1 LDTNSIIEIRNIRK
15 TFNQVEV
22 LKGINLNI
30 EKGDTFSIVGKSGCG
45 KTTLLRC
52 LNFLEIFDDGYL
64 NIDGIEVSSDDF
76 PKEVKKIKLKK
87 MQESNNPFK
96 SFSYQSEI
104 IKQIKNKIT
113 KIRSVT
119 GFLFQ
124 DLQLFPHFN
133 VIENV
138 YKPLV
143 IIKKMN
149 EEEAL
154 EIARQ
159 ILEKV
164 YLTAHQNK
172 LPHQLSG
179 GQKQRVAIAR
189 ALAMSPKIMLYD
201 EPTSALDPE
210 IIREVIEMLKLL
222 QNDGMTQIIVTHDII
237 FLKEISKK
245 VAYLHDGEIIESGL
259 LTDLLNNP
267 KDIRTKMYFDIFK
280 I

>member
-1 LDTNSIIEIRNIRK
+1 MNGNSIIEVRKIRK

-22 LKGINLNI
+22 LKGIDLTI

-52 LNFLEIFDDGYL
+52 LNFLEIFDEGYL
-64 NIDGIEVSSDDF
+64 NIDGVEVSSSDF
-76 PKEVKKIKLKK
+76 PKNMNEIKMKKVK
-87 MQESNNPFK
+87 ESNNPFK

-104 IKQIKNKIT
+104 IKEIKTKIA

-124 DLQLFPHFN
+124 DLQLFPHYT

-138 YKPLV
+138 FKPLV

-149 EEEAL
+149 IEEAR
-154 EIARQ
+154 EIARK

-164 YLTAHQNK
+164 YLSSHQNK
-172 LPHQLSG
+172 FPHQLSG

-222 QNDGMTQIIVTHDII
+222 QNNGMTQVIVTHDII

-245 VAYLHDGEIIESGL
+245 VAYLHEGEIIESGY
-259 LTDLLNNP
+259 LTDLLNHP
-267 KDIRTKMYFDIFK
+267 KDLRTKMYFDIFK
-280 I
+280 L